1 MNNIMK
7 KIKQLCQNK
16 RKLNAEK
23 YINKLKDNLQSSGS
37 PEQVYIRYGIIQ
49 GALDMAIMMDIIC
62 DYDYYKEQTNEV
74 DKIAETLLDKLMEE

>member
-16 RKLNAEK
+16 RKLNPEK

-74 DKIAETLLDKLMEE
+74 DKIAENLLDKLMEE

>member
-37 PEQVYIRYGIIQ
+37 PSKYIFVME
-49 GALDMAIMMDIIC
+49 L
-62 DYDYYKEQTNEV
+62 YKERWIWQ
-74 DKIAETLLDKLMEE
+74 L

>member
-37 PEQVYIRYGIIQ
+37 PE
-49 GALDMAIMMDIIC
+49 
-62 DYDYYKEQTNEV
+62 
-74 DKIAETLLDKLMEE
+74 

>member
-23 YINKLKDNLQSSGS
+23 YINKLKDNLQSLGS
-37 PEQVYIRYGIIQ
+37 PEQVYIRYGIIRSV
-49 GALDMAIMMDIIC
+49 GYGN
-62 DYDYYKEQTNEV
+62 YDGYNMWLW
-74 DKIAETLLDKLMEE
+74 LL